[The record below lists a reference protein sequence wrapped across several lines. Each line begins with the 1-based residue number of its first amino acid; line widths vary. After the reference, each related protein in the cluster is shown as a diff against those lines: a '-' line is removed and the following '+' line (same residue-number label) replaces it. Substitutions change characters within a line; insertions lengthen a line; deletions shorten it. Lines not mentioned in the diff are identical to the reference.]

1 MNEFELASVI
11 HVLTVV
17 LWVGGVAMVTAV
29 VIPIIRRSASDAR
42 AVELFESIQKRF
54 AWQGY

>member
-1 MNEFELASVI
+1 LNEFELASVI

>member
-1 MNEFELASVI
+1 LNEFELASVI

-17 LWVGGVAMVTAV
+17 LWVGGVAMVAAV
-29 VIPIIRRSASDAR
+29 VIPIIRGSASDAR